1 MAKIDQKLVY
11 KSDKNRTKID
21 LNLHKIITKNR
32 VKNRLKIR
40 CKKSSKIL
48 ILLYKNLFY
57 YDRIQK
63 NNGGV
68 FCIKEYY

>member
-1 MAKIDQKLVY
+1 MQSIKKSKNNVKKSEKIDEKTH
-11 KSDKNRTKID
+11 S
-21 LNLHKIITKNR
+21 NLHKIATKNR
-32 VKNRLKIR
+32 EKFR